1 MKAWLYILTTGII
14 FGFGG
19 LATKYMLDNGL
30 DPVFGTG
37 VMMAITALSS
47 IPLYLRAGGVD
58 GRGWRMAMLAGA
70 LNAGS
75 PALLFNFG
83 FERLPASINTLII
96 SLGPVFTAIT
106 AHLVSQDDRF
116 TRAKVVGLMSS
127 VAGVGFLAGSLTSAP
142 LSGLVF
148 PLAGAALTGA
158 ALLLVKR
165 VAVFYR
171 PAATLT
177 PMMAGAALVCVV
189 LTALLNRWQA
199 PTGVNWL
206 IMVALG
212 VTGVAAF
219 GAVLAAAEIA
229 PASQTSLSGYLIP
242 LVGVIGGVLLF
253 GEPFGWRLALGAALI
268 LTGVVLVGAQNREPR
283 VGMPSLRGYQP
294 TERN

>member
-1 MKAWLYILTTGII
+1 M
-14 FGFGG
+14 FGVGG

-30 DPVFGTG
+30 DPVFGTAT
-37 VMMAITALSS
+37 MMTITALTS
-47 IPLYLRAGGVD
+47 IPIYLRAGGVD
-58 GRGWRMAMLAGA
+58 GRGWRMALLAGA

-106 AHLVSQDDRF
+106 AHLVSRDDRF
-116 TRAKVVGLMSS
+116 TTAKVVGLMSS

-148 PLAGAALTGA
+148 PLVGAALTGA

-165 VAVFYR
+165 LATIYR

-177 PMMAGAALVCVV
+177 PMMTGAALVGLA

-199 PTGVNWL
+199 PTGETWL
-206 IMVALG
+206 ILIALG
-212 VTGVAAF
+212 TTGVVAF
-219 GAVLAAAEIA
+219 GAVLAASEIA
-229 PASQTSLSGYLIP
+229 PASQTALSGYLIP

-253 GEPFGWRLALGAALI
+253 NEPFGWRLALGAVLI
-268 LTGVVLVGAQNREPR
+268 LGGVILVGLQNREPR
-283 VGMPSLRGYQP
+283 VGRAVQQPYQP
-294 TERN
+294 TERI